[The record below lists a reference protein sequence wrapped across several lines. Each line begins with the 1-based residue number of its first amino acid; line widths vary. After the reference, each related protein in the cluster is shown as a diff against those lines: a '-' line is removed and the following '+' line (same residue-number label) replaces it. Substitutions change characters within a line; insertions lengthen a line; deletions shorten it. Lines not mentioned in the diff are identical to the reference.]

1 MDARTF
7 LGLEPTQD
15 PNRWSLPVVPGI
27 SAGGNFLWGGC
38 GLAAGIASMEAVTD
52 KPVVWSTA
60 QYLSYARPGS
70 TVDYEVTVAVEGR
83 NTVQARAIGRVD
95 DEEIIT
101 VNGALGRRPLEAAG
115 RWGRM
120 PEVPAPQDC
129 PIRTHRF
136 PNESIADRIEQRTA
150 LGRDLEELDGRP
162 SDGRCALWAR
172 MPEVLDMSAAAL
184 AVLGD
189 FVPWGIGQALG
200 LRAGGNSLDN
210 TLRVIDVRP
219 TDWVL
224 LDIAVHGVGGG
235 YGHGRLHLWTPDGDL
250 LAMASQSVIVR
261 FWDDPR
267 PSHQPRPTE
276 ETSDE

>member
-1 MDARTF
+1 MDARRF
-7 LGLEPTQD
+7 LGLEPTPD
-15 PNRWSLPVVPGI
+15 PRHWRLPVVHGI
-27 SAGGNFLWGGC
+27 TAGGNFLWGGC
-38 GLAAGIASMEAVTD
+38 GLAAGISAMEAVTG
-52 KPVVWSTA
+52 KPVIWATA

-83 NTVQARAIGRVD
+83 NTAQARAIGRVD
-95 DEEIIT
+95 DEEILT
-101 VNGALGRRPLEAAG
+101 VNGALGQRPLDIEG
-115 RWGRM
+115 VWGRM
-120 PEVPAPQDC
+120 PEVPDPLDC

-136 PNESIADRIEQRTA
+136 PNESIADRIEQRLA
-150 LGRDLEELDGRP
+150 IGREMHELDGEP
-162 SDGRCALWAR
+162 SDGRSALWAR
-172 MPEVLDMSAAAL
+172 MPEVLDMSGAAL

-200 LRAGGNSLDN
+200 LQAGGNSIDN
-210 TLRVIDVRP
+210 TLRVIATRP

-235 YGHGRLHLWTPDGDL
+235 YGHGRLHLWTPDGEL

-261 FWDDPR
+261 FWNDPP

-276 ETSDE
+276 EARDG

>member
-7 LGLEPTQD
+7 LGLEPTAD
-15 PNRWSLPVVPGI
+15 PHHWRLPVVPGI
-27 SAGGNFLWGGC
+27 TAGGNFLWGGC
-38 GLAAGIASMEAVTD
+38 GLAAGISAMEAVTGR
-52 KPVVWSTA
+52 PVVWATA

-83 NTVQARAIGRVD
+83 NTAQARAIGRVD

-101 VNGALGRRPLEAAG
+101 VNGALGRRPFEAAG
-115 RWGRM
+115 EWGRM
-120 PEVPAPQDC
+120 PDVPDPLDC
-129 PIRTHRF
+129 PIRTHRL
-136 PNESIADRIEQRTA
+136 PHESIGDRIEQRIA
-150 LGRDLEELDGRP
+150 IGRDMEDLDGEP
-162 SDGRCALWAR
+162 SDGRSALWAR
-172 MPEVLDMSAAAL
+172 MPEVLEMSGAAL

-210 TLRVIDVRP
+210 TLRVVATRP

-250 LAMASQSVIVR
+250 LAMASQSVILR
-261 FWDDPR
+261 FWDDPP

-276 ETSDE
+276 ETNDG